1 MVFIWAQTKGCLC
14 SPGNDLRGLNDDNVS
29 STGQRKEYDSSEHGS
44 ENGCLCRFTF
54 IVML

>member
-44 ENGCLCRFTF
+44 ENGCLCHFTF